1 MSALINPVNRAT
13 RTVKWGLVVHTS
25 VMFTIVTTYG
35 AMYIHSQL
43 VAYIDKR
50 EFGRGSI
57 GNSTGPLVYL
67 SVESYAITV
76 PPTLLFTLNQC
87 LADGFLVGSVPYSA
101 AQVSNIG

>member
-25 VMFTIVTTYG
+25 VMFAIVTTYG
-35 AMYIHSQL
+35 AMYISSRL

-57 GNSTGPLVYL
+57 GDPTGPLVYL

-101 AQVSNIG
+101 AQVSNVG